1 MIRSVFAIF
10 AALSLVACAPGEDAQ
25 ASQEASDLPREEIE
39 AIVRAYL
46 IENPEIIEEAL
57 VELQRRRR
65 EEELRAQTTA
75 LELRAAAIYEDSR
88 TPTVGPK
95 DAPVTIVEFVDYR
108 CSFCTLSNQ
117 WVQTVLAEHGDNVR
131 FIFKEYP
138 LRGAESVEAAQA
150 AVAAWDIAPDA
161 YLGFHNAMLN
171 ASGPLPS
178 ARIDAL
184 AQLAGI
190 DVPALRARM
199 GEEDIM
205 AYLEEVRA
213 IGRDVGVRG
222 TPFFVINGSIIP
234 GADIDALNL
243 TLNAALEE
251 A

>member
-1 MIRSVFAIF
+1 MIRSVFAIA

-25 ASQEASDLPREEIE
+25 ARQDASDLPREEIE

-57 VELQRRRR
+57 IELQRRRR
-65 EEELRAQTTA
+65 DAELLAQTTA
-75 LELRAAAIYEDSR
+75 LELRNDAIYADPR
-88 TPTVGPK
+88 TPAVGPS

-117 WVQTVLAEHGDNVR
+117 WVQTVLAEHGDDVR

-150 AVAAWDIAPDA
+150 ALAAWEIAPQA
-161 YLGFHNAMLN
+161 YINFHNAMLN

-178 ARIDAL
+178 ERIDAL
-184 AQLAGI
+184 AQLSGI
-190 DVPALRARM
+190 DVPTLRARM
-199 GEEDIM
+199 GDDDIM
-205 AYLEEVRA
+205 AYLEEVRVL
-213 IGRDVGVRG
+213 GREVGVRG

-234 GADIDALNL
+234 GADIDALDR
-243 TLNAALEE
+243 TLNAALDG